1 MEQPGCDEA
10 QWVLA
15 AKRGSEEGWRHL
27 VAAHEDWLMRLAWR
41 LTGRRGVAEELV
53 QETFVEAVDG
63 IRRLRDNGA
72 FRAWIRTILMR
83 AVQRYWRRKRT
94 KLASLPPDLP
104 DTRPPAQTASLQEL
118 QDAIDRAIANLS
130 PLYREAL
137 ALAMETDLTSAEA
150 GKLLGCSAEAYRVRV
165 HKARKILREAL
176 KDYL

>member
-1 MEQPGCDEA
+1 
-10 QWVLA
+10 
-15 AKRGSEEGWRHL
+15 
-27 VAAHEDWLMRLAWR
+27 
-41 LTGRRGVAEELV
+41 
-53 QETFVEAVDG
+53 
-63 IRRLRDNGA
+63 
-72 FRAWIRTILMR
+72 MR